1 MDFKIEKF
9 EGPLDLLLQLIE
21 QEELDITEVNI
32 AHVADQFLQY
42 LKVVEVKNPDEIAD
56 FLIVA
61 AKLIFIKSKSILP
74 GLEDEFE
81 EEGETLEQQL
91 KMYREFVEASRA
103 IDGILRKK
111 NFSFGR
117 PCLPAGM
124 QKITACLSGRQA
136 QEGVFFPPKFLTAE
150 KMAKIFNDIIS
161 FVKPALKLPE
171 QAIKKVISIQEKIN
185 HIQKIIREKGN
196 VIFSKVLKDAK
207 DKTEKIVSFLALL
220 ELVKQKYV
228 SVGQDKI
235 FDDIEVGKIKSL

>member
-32 AHVADQFLQY
+32 AHVADQFLKY
-42 LKVVEVKNPDEIAD
+42 LREAEIKNPDEIAD
-56 FLIVA
+56 FLVVA

-91 KMYREFVEASRA
+91 KMYREFVEASRG
-103 IDGILRKK
+103 IDALIQKK
-111 NFSFGR
+111 NFSFSR
-117 PCLPAGM
+117 
-124 QKITACLSGRQA
+124 QKITA

-161 FVKPALKLPE
+161 FIKPVLKLPE
-171 QAIKKVISIQEKIN
+171 QAIRKAISIQEKIN
-185 HIQKIIREKGN
+185 HIQRIIKEKGS

-228 SVGQDKI
+228 SVGQEKI
-235 FDDIEVGKIKSL
+235 FDDIEVENIKL